1 MELRGLRTKDVSS
14 SWQMY
19 GGKYILQ
26 VLSYQSLAHPFSK
39 ICEKKLLCLAFVRG
53 ETASLRENYKELAL
67 ISLLYLG
74 GSLSSPVPIY
84 APVAH
89 QHARWMSKIIYTIK
103 IALF

>member
-1 MELRGLRTKDVSS
+1 MEVGGLRTKDVSQ

-26 VLSYQSLAHPFSK
+26 ILSYQSLAHPFSE
-39 ICEKKLLCLAFVRG
+39 ICKKKLVFLAFVHD
-53 ETASLRENYKELAL
+53 EAASLRENYKELAL

-74 GSLSSPVPIY
+74 GSLSNPVPIY
-84 APVAH
+84 APAAH
-89 QHARWMSKIIYTIK
+89 HHACWMSKIIHTIK